1 MKKVLCFVLSFMLM
15 LPCTSALFVMPTA
28 AEEEIK
34 VTVNGKS
41 LTFDQPPII
50 ENGRTLVPFRAIFEA
65 LGASVDYDEYTDDEG
80 GRTQTVTAQKGM
92 KYVYL
97 EIGATEIFVNGECQ
111 TIDVPAKIVNDRTL
125 VPARAVSEALGAAV
139 DWDGDNRTVIIE
151 TNPGAYTVTEKRVTR
166 EFKAEDGTLLAS
178 VDFAYPEIF
187 NSTGDESVAK
197 WNEEFESDTNALLAY
212 VEEEVVPDAKEEKA
226 WRDEEGYEM
235 SPFTFEQ
242 TVEVTLNRKGLLSIT
257 EFYYYY
263 TGGAQPNS
271 ARYSRTFDMVNKK
284 ELAIGDILKDKDPNV
299 RIMQA
304 YADMVDASEYYAED
318 AEYREELKST
328 IQASLDHVSFYLS
341 DTGMEFYF
349 MPYDVA
355 SYAEGYIEASIPY
368 KGNEDAFAID
378 LSGGKVDTYEFTLP
392 GNPTTGYE
400 WLIAKQFGCDRIA
413 IEESYQTEPGK
424 ENMPGAGGTYTY
436 RVKGLKPGNV
446 DFYMAYARSWE
457 NELPL
462 EVRYYR
468 LFVDSDLKITV
479 IEESRVD
486 PKTAW
491 EKDCFQ
497 DIRGGSQPAEG
508 EDALK
513 ISLDGN
519 PTTGYV
525 WTEEADPEWAVE
537 IEESYEAD
545 STDEML
551 DGVGGTYTYY
561 ITGAEPGEVTLT
573 FTYARPW
580 ESVQP
585 LQKETYGLFVDD
597 DLKITVISHESTTA
611 E

>member
-1 MKKVLCFVLSFMLM
+1 MKKVLCFALTVLLVLS
-15 LPCTSALFVMPTA
+15 CASALFVMPTT
-28 AEEEIK
+28 AEDEIK
-34 VTVNGKS
+34 VAVNGQA

-65 LGASVDYDEYTDDEG
+65 LGATVDYDEFPDEDG
-80 GRTQTVTAQKGM
+80 GRTQVVTAQKGM

-97 EIGATEIFVNGECQ
+97 EIGSTEIFVNGEYQ

-139 DWDGDNRTVIIE
+139 DWDNDTRTVIVE
-151 TNPGAYTVTEKRVTR
+151 TNMGLYTVNEKRITK
-166 EFKAEDGTLLAS
+166 EYKAEDGTLLAS
-178 VDFAYPEIF
+178 VDFSYPEID
-187 NSTGDESVAK
+187 NPTGDEAIAK
-197 WNEEFESDTNALLAY
+197 WNEEFESDVNALVTY

-263 TGGAQPNS
+263 TGGAHPNS
-271 ARYSRTFDMVNKK
+271 ARYSHTFDMVNKK
-284 ELAIGDILKDKDPNV
+284 ELTIADILKDENPNE
-299 RIMQA
+299 RMMNA
-304 YADMVDASEYYAED
+304 YADMIDQNEYYAE
-318 AEYREELKST
+318 AGEYKDELKQT
-328 IQASLDHVSFYLS
+328 IKESLDHVSFCLT
-341 DTGMEFYF
+341 DTGMLLYF

-355 SYAEGYIEASIPY
+355 SYAEGYIEATIPY
-368 KGNEDAFAID
+368 ERNEDAFAVD
-378 LSGGKVDTYEFTLP
+378 LSGGKVDVFEFSLP
-392 GNPTTGYE
+392 GNPTTGFE

-446 DFYMAYARSWE
+446 HFYLGYTRSWE
-457 NELPL
+457 DE
-462 EVRYYR
+462 RAIDMRSYC

-479 IEESRVD
+479 IGEGQVD
-486 PKTAW
+486 P
-491 EKDCFQ
+491 EIMEQMGIFVGYQ
-497 DIRGGSQPAEG
+497 RIG
-508 EDALK
+508 ELE
-513 ISLDGN
+513 IELDGN

-525 WTEEADPEWAVE
+525 WTVEADPEWAVE
-537 IEESYEAD
+537 IEETYESD

-551 DGVGGTYTYY
+551 SGVGGTYTYY
-561 ITGAEPGEVTLT
+561 VTGVEPGEVTLT

-585 LQKETYGLFVDD
+585 WQKETYRLLVND
-597 DLKITVISHESTTA
+597 DLTITVLDHESIAAT